1 MTSTTFA
8 VEQVRP
14 ENGNGQRG
22 GRLHAL
28 ALPRGALKYPRRY
41 MDEANP
47 SAADLAH
54 VAAFRAERQL
64 FALGSEPI
72 KLSCEQCQRLL
83 GGLRQG
89 GLLLTGL
96 ATERKSFVAALFEDR
111 GDLID
116 KALPGHLPRLHI
128 YRDGFSL
135 RAV

>member
-64 FALGSEPI
+64 FGS
-72 KLSCEQCQRLL
+72 C
-83 GGLRQG
+83 
-89 GLLLTGL
+89 
-96 ATERKSFVAALFEDR
+96 
-111 GDLID
+111 
-116 KALPGHLPRLHI
+116 
-128 YRDGFSL
+128 
-135 RAV
+135 